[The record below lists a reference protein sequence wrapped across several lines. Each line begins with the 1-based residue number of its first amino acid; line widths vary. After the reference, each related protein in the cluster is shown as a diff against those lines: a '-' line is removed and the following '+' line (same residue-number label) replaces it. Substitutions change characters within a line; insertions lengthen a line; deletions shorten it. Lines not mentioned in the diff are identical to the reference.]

1 MKCCPVL
8 DRCGSDLVPDP
19 GISPDVF
26 TVSPYLAFVFSLSY
40 ECEASTF
47 IIAFDNLCDRTE
59 LAYFAAPSGF
69 NSGGTEII
77 DRLPE

>member
-1 MKCCPVL
+1 MKCCSVL
-8 DRCGSDLVPDP
+8 DRCGSYLVPDP

-26 TVSPYLAFVFSLSY
+26 AVSPYLTFIFSLSY
-40 ECEASTF
+40 ECEAPTL
-47 IIAFDNLCDRTE
+47 IVAFDNLRDRPE